1 MDQCIRCPICRESII
16 LPRNGGVLSLPP
28 SFIINQLLDLV
39 KSKKSRDIIP
49 RCLNHTNEELLF
61 CETCDKSFCSIC
73 ESHFKSASNADHIIV
88 PFSIAIKRMAE
99 IYLFKSNQCINSF
112 NLALGNVQN
121 EIGNLNRTVESV
133 VQLVDESFDEAKRVL
148 DKRRHELLRQ
158 LAKIKETKTS
168 LLNDQIKLIVN
179 ERQKVELECKQ
190 QHHQTSIESKLLSAQ
205 IQNINEKLDCLR
217 TLCEPRENSF
227 INYEYKFNSCL
238 NEIDTVM
245 QRFGRFSVSNTYPPL
260 CTAKIIEDNLVVYPL
275 SNTASSTCKSS
286 VLINF

>member
-1 MDQCIRCPICRESII
+1 M
-16 LPRNGGVLSLPP
+16 
-28 SFIINQLLDLV
+28 
-39 KSKKSRDIIP
+39 P

-121 EIGNLNRTVESV
+121 EIVNLNRTVENV
-133 VQLVDESFDEAKRVL
+133 IQLVDESFNEAKRVFE
-148 DKRRHELLRQ
+148 KRRHELLRQ
-158 LAKIKETKTS
+158 LAKIKETKTA

-179 ERQKVELECKQ
+179 ERQKIEMECKQ
-190 QHHQTSIESKLLSAQ
+190 HHETNIESKLLGAQ

-227 INYEYKFNSCL
+227 IDYDYKFNSC
-238 NEIDTVM
+238 IQDMDAVM
-245 QRFGRFSVSNTYPPL
+245 QRFGRFKVSNTYPPL
-260 CTAKIIEDNLVVYPL
+260 CTAKIIQDNQIVFPNSSSSSKFLTCRPVETRFKL
-275 SNTASSTCKSS
+275 SIKIPTRPTLRSTHRR
-286 VLINF
+286 IYR